1 MGLFRWIRWSR
12 PISQPTPKPDGSNVG
27 GVDLLMKTDAEPK
40 DPAPLLTATNGVGES
55 VEENPVAAQQM
66 DQVQPVIVEEET
78 IKKEDETAQTPKRS
92 RRVAAAAKANTPKM
106 DDNVQGDLK
115 TPAATPIRTLRTLT
129 TDGTNVETVDMFI
142 KCPCNVARIRITP
155 CFKAVEVPAAVVP
168 AAITAGS
175 AAKRRRGGRRPGII
189 STDAALSPRRRTLR
203 RLRKNI

>member
-12 PISQPTPKPDGSNVG
+12 PISQPTPKADGSNVR

-115 TPAATPIRTLRTLT
+115 TPAAAAPIRTLRTLT

-155 CFKAVEVPAAVVP
+155 CFKAAVVP
-168 AAITAGS
+168 AITVGS
-175 AAKRRRGGRRPGII
+175 AAKRRRGGRRPGLI